1 MIKLTSILGFTAS
14 LLSLAAL
21 PLRAGN
27 IVLNPSFE
35 NGPACIANQGLCGG
49 QAPWVF
55 TPAASGSTFSV
66 SGHGSGAP
74 GGGAN
79 VVWFGGMTVGS
90 YDTVSQALT
99 TTPGQLY
106 NLTFWL
112 DTSLNHFDADF
123 RVLWDGVVM
132 YDDPAGT
139 DLAHQFPYTLIAVRS
154 LTGTG
159 SDTLAFQGY
168 NPPSG
173 DRFDLVD
180 LEAAPEPASWVL
192 TCIGALALAWRR
204 RR

>member
-1 MIKLTSILGFTAS
+1 MIKLASLLGLTAS

-35 NGPACIANQGLCGG
+35 NGPACNATLLLCGG

-55 TPAASGSTFSV
+55 TPAASGSAFSV
-66 SGHGSGAP
+66 DGRGSGAP

-112 DTSLNHFDADF
+112 DTSLNHSVADF

-168 NPPSG
+168 NVPQG
-173 DRFDLVD
+173 DKFDLVD

>member
-1 MIKLTSILGFTAS
+1 MIKLASLLGLTAS

-35 NGPACIANQGLCGG
+35 NGPACNATQGHCGG
-49 QAPWVF
+49 QAPWIF
-55 TPAASGSTFSV
+55 TPAPSNSAFSV
-66 SGHGSGAP
+66 SGVGSGAP

-79 VVWFGGMTVGS
+79 FVWFGGMTVGS

-112 DTSLNHFDADF
+112 DTSLNHSDADF

-139 DLAHQFPYTLIAVRS
+139 DLAHQFPHTLIAVRS
-154 LTGTG
+154 LTG
-159 SDTLAFQGY
+159 SDSATEV
-168 NPPSG
+168 S
-173 DRFDLVD
+173 
-180 LEAAPEPASWVL
+180 
-192 TCIGALALAWRR
+192 
-204 RR
+204 